1 MQFRTMRRSRQLLS
15 HEESEAVLKRGSH
28 GILACLGDGDYPYA
42 VPLNYVYYDGKIFLH
57 SAKEGHKVDAILH
70 HPKVSFTVVDEDTI
84 IGKEYTSYFRSVI
97 VFGKASHAEG
107 RAWKDAFLAMA
118 DKYCASQPIAER
130 IEKVETCSQALI
142 IVIEIEHCTGKEA
155 VEYVRAKSD
164 TALSC

>member
-1 MQFRTMRRSRQLLS
+1 M
-15 HEESEAVLKRGSH
+15 
-28 GILACLGDGDYPYA
+28 
-42 VPLNYVYYDGKIFLH
+42 
-57 SAKEGHKVDAILH
+57 
-70 HPKVSFTVVDEDTI
+70 
-84 IGKEYTSYFRSVI
+84 I
-97 VFGKASHAEG
+97 VFGKASIAEG